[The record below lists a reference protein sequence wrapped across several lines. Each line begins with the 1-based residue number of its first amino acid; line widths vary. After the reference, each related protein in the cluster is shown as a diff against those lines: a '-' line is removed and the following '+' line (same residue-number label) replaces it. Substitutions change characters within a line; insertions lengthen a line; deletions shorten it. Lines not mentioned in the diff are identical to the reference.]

1 MFKHMLVPTD
11 GSKLSEGAA
20 LMAIDLAKSTGAK
33 ITGITVSRPFRAS
46 TADYVMAD
54 ETEGAYNG
62 ECMKQAALSLD
73 FIANAAKSSGVEYEG
88 VHVFGEQP
96 YASIIDAAGK
106 KGCDA
111 ICMASHGRKGVAA
124 LVLGSETVK
133 VLTHSKIPVLVSR

>member
-1 MFKHMLVPTD
+1 MFKHVLVPTD
-11 GSKLSEGAA
+11 GSELSEAAA
-20 LMAIDLAKSTGAK
+20 LMAVNLAKSTGGR
-33 ITGITVSRPFRAS
+33 ITGITVSKPFRAS
-46 TADYVMAD
+46 TADYVMPD

-62 ECMKQAALSLD
+62 ECMKQAATSLD
-73 FIANAAKSSGVEYEG
+73 FIANAAKSSGVAFEG